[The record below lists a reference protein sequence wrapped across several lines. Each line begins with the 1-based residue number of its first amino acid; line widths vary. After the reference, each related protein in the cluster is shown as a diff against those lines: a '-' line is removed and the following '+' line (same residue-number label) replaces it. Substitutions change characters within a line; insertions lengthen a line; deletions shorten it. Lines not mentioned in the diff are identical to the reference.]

1 MRSCKSSS
9 YLYVR
14 EAGNEIGGPAG
25 LAVRQPSS
33 EKIVET
39 VFGYDLCDRSLV
51 RLCRSG
57 AQCERHVRQA
67 ELEKPVAAS
76 RLTVIVALR
85 RCPREDLDLPVVEPE
100 AAIQA
105 GALRLVGAFVGME
118 KPGLQTLVY

>member
-1 MRSCKSSS
+1 MIRRPSRSTRTDTLFPYTTLFRS
-9 YLYVR
+9 
-14 EAGNEIGGPAG
+14 
-25 LAVRQPSS
+25 
-33 EKIVET
+33 

-100 AAIQA
+100 AAIDR
-105 GALRLVGAFVGME
+105 GDLRFDGAFVGQE
-118 KPGLQTLVY
+118 KTGLDRKSTRLNSSH

>member
-1 MRSCKSSS
+1 MIRRPSRSTRTDTLFPYTTLFRS
-9 YLYVR
+9 
-14 EAGNEIGGPAG
+14 
-25 LAVRQPSS
+25 
-33 EKIVET
+33 

-100 AAIQA
+100 AAIEDRKSVVL
-105 GALRLVGAFVGME
+105 GKSVSVCVDLGGRRII
-118 KPGLQTLVY
+118 KKHNYK